1 LADLQSTT
9 HPCICNSNTTRRT
22 WKKKSGAIVPGFS
35 YPSQKTTGEKRT
47 GEDPMIGKTIEEL
60 TPGDS
65 ADFTKTVSE
74 SDIYLYAGITGDFN
88 PAHIDQEYA
97 SKTFFKARIAHGM
110 LSAGFISAVIAMK
123 LPGPGTI
130 YREQHLTFLAPVYI
144 NDTIK
149 AVVEV
154 INIDPGKKTVTLAT
168 RCFNQDK
175 TMILDG
181 TALVSPPRKKA

>member
-1 LADLQSTT
+1 
-9 HPCICNSNTTRRT
+9 
-22 WKKKSGAIVPGFS
+22 
-35 YPSQKTTGEKRT
+35 
-47 GEDPMIGKTIEEL
+47 MIGKTIEEL

-154 INIDPGKKTVTLAT
+154 MDIDPEKKTVTLAT
-168 RCFNQDK
+168 RCFNQDN
-175 TMILDG
+175 TLVLDG
-181 TALVSPPRKKA
+181 TAIVSPPWKKASPHVPKGG